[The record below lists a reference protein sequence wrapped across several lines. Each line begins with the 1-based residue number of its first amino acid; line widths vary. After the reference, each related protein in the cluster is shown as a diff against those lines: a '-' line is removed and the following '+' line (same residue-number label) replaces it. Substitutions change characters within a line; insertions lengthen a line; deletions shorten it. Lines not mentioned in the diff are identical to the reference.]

1 MKHELKT
8 LIIIKTFKIFIIKF
22 IRLKYITK
30 YDKEYLIKIL
40 RKKLFNRFLKFLIT
54 LSLKKDFITL
64 RELKIYLIK
73 LNNT

>member
-40 RKKLFNRFLKFLIT
+40 RKKLFNRFLKFLIK